1 MGLLSWIFPS
11 PADRVA
17 RARKELAAG
26 RPDEAR
32 LEVLDVDHPEAPAVL
47 EEAENAL
54 ALRNL
59 EAATHLCRSGDDVRA
74 AEHLTL
80 AERFHH
86 GGFEEQFRTVRREL
100 REIRADRSTAT
111 QREKEEAN
119 RRLMAADPLGITGGP
134 SWLDA
139 TASDA
144 PFDADKEELEAR
156 LALLVEGYPEV
167 LRDRVGDLGANFA
180 RSVLDL
186 DEGRADLALQGLLA
200 LPDNEPLVQW
210 ERARAAY
217 ALGDA
222 KAAARALRQFS
233 ELAGRHHPMGQR
245 HSGTFLAQCLA
256 ESGDISGALRALR
269 SARATEPKLG
279 SMLFANLLA
288 ATGELEPAE
297 KLLKEVVR
305 EHPRMSA
312 AYVSLARVRIA
323 GGHRASA
330 MRALEASLESTH
342 CTPGK
347 CGYQAPDLEVHRLLA
362 TLYLED
368 GVERERGLELAGI
381 AQGLV
386 QQPAWSDLY
395 LAALAAKTSGRPEAP
410 QLIDR
415 LKQVTPPESPQAQ
428 RVAAL

>member
-1 MGLLSWIFPS
+1 
-11 PADRVA
+11 
-17 RARKELAAG
+17 
-26 RPDEAR
+26 
-32 LEVLDVDHPEAPAVL
+32 
-47 EEAENAL
+47 
-54 ALRNL
+54 
-59 EAATHLCRSGDDVRA
+59 
-74 AEHLTL
+74 
-80 AERFHH
+80 
-86 GGFEEQFRTVRREL
+86 
-100 REIRADRSTAT
+100 
-111 QREKEEAN
+111 
-119 RRLMAADPLGITGGP
+119 
-134 SWLDA
+134 
-139 TASDA
+139 
-144 PFDADKEELEAR
+144 
-156 LALLVEGYPEV
+156 
-167 LRDRVGDLGANFA
+167 
-180 RSVLDL
+180 
-186 DEGRADLALQGLLA
+186 
-200 LPDNEPLVQW
+200 
-210 ERARAAY
+210 
-217 ALGDA
+217 
-222 KAAARALRQFS
+222 
-233 ELAGRHHPMGQR
+233 MGQR

-256 ESGDISGALRALR
+256 ESGDVPGALRALR